1 MRSLMPYQARWVQD
15 AAGQKVIEKSRRIG
29 ISWAEAYDAVL
40 HAGLESGGGNVYY
53 QSYAYDMAAGFIS
66 DCADWAEAL
75 EAGAAAA
82 DEILIQLDDRTTIQ
96 THRLRLASGNEILAM
111 TSAPRAFRSRG
122 RPGDLAIIDE
132 AAFVDDLREVLK
144 AARAFRMWG
153 GRVHVISTHNGADNP
168 FAALCRDVREG
179 RAPGTLHTVT
189 LRDACCEGLAERSL
203 AVQDMR
209 ATPADQAAWEAGIR
223 AEYGEFAGE
232 ELDCVPSQGSGAWL
246 AWDWIRACEGPADAG
261 AWTETKT
268 GRVWRAAAGRQ
279 SGETAWIGVDIARRV
294 HLWVAAV
301 VAVRGRR
308 RRLVELVEARNLP
321 FSEQGDVVRRLL
333 LEWTPPRVAV
343 DQTGIGEAVV
353 EGWQRRFG
361 RLRIEGVIMSGG
373 RRLDVATALR
383 EVVEDTRLAIPPD
396 DRLRAD
402 LHAIRRVATPTG
414 TRLVAPDGGES
425 HADRFWALALACA
438 AAAGGVA
445 DFGYTPVKPADADAH
460 DPDGDDLDDD
470 DRRSDPWGSYTSEAA
485 DWRAV

>member
-1 MRSLMPYQARWVQD
+1 MRSLLPYQARWVRD
-15 AAGQKVIEKSRRIG
+15 TAGQKVIEKSRRIG

-40 HAGLESGGGNVYY
+40 HAGLNHGGGNVYY
-53 QSYAYDMAAGFIS
+53 QSYAYDMAAGFIN
-66 DCADWAEAL
+66 DCAEWAEIL

-82 DEILIQLDDRTTIQ
+82 DEVLVELDDRTTIQ
-96 THRLRLASGNEILAM
+96 THRLRLASGHEILAM

-122 RPGDLAIIDE
+122 RPGDRAIIDE

-153 GRVHVISTHNGADNP
+153 GEVHVISTHNGADNP
-168 FAALCRDVREG
+168 FAALVRDVGEG
-179 RAPGTLHTVT
+179 RAPGTLHRVT
-189 LRDACCEGLAERSL
+189 LRDACREGLAGRSL
-203 AVQDMR
+203 AVQGK
-209 ATPADQAAWEAGIR
+209 PADEAACAECEQGIR
-223 AEYGEFAGE
+223 DEYGEFAGE

-261 AWTETKT
+261 AWAQTDT
-268 GRVWRAAAGRQ
+268 GRVWLASKGLQ
-279 SGETAWIGVDIARRV
+279 SGEMAWIGIDIARRV

-301 VAVRGRR
+301 VAVRGRE

-321 FSEQGDVVRRLL
+321 FSRQGDVVRRLL
-333 LEWTPPRVAV
+333 YQWAPPRVAV

-353 EGWQRRFG
+353 ETWKGRFG
-361 RLRIEGVIMSGG
+361 QLRIEGVLMSGA

-414 TRLVAPDGGES
+414 TRLVAPDSGES

-438 AAAGGVA
+438 AAAA
-445 DFGYTPVKPADADAH
+445 PAGEFDYRAVR
-460 DPDGDDLDDD
+460 PPRDGDEDDD
-470 DRRSDPWGSYTSEAA
+470 GPGDRWGAWVPAGARWS
-485 DWRAV
+485 